1 VLEVLLLFREAV
13 IGSALIA
20 LGCSVV
26 GVYVV
31 YRRVVF
37 VSAALAQLSSAGVAT
52 ALFLAGL
59 GIGLGPLSSE
69 LLMSSMFTLG
79 GVIFFGLEADGNR
92 VPGDARLGIAYVLAG
107 AAAILLVSRAAGGD
121 AHALLLRGNILGIQ
135 ATESWR
141 LLAVVTAVLGVHLLF
156 RKEFVFISYD
166 PEMAAS
172 KGYRV
177 RSWTIFL
184 YLTMGAVIVASIES
198 AGVLL
203 VFSLLV
209 LPAVTGIQLGR
220 TLGSVTVISAV
231 SGVTAA
237 VAGFALSVEL
247 DLPTGP
253 AIVATSG
260 VFLLLA
266 WALARMVRRG

>member
-1 VLEVLLLFREAV
+1 VLEVLFLFREAV
-13 IGSALIA
+13 IGAALIA

-31 YRRVVF
+31 YRRIVF
-37 VSAALAQLSSAGVAT
+37 VSAALAQLSSAGVAA
-52 ALFLAGL
+52 ALFLAGW
-59 GIGLGPLSSE
+59 GLGVGPLGSE
-69 LLMSSMFTLG
+69 LFMSSLLTLG
-79 GVIFFGLEADGNR
+79 GVFFFALEGEGKR

-107 AAAILLVSRAAGGD
+107 AVAILLVARAAGGD
-121 AHALLLRGNILGIQ
+121 AHALLLRGNILGIR
-135 ATESWR
+135 TVEVMS
-141 LLAVVTAVLGVHLLF
+141 LVGVVTAVLLVHLLF
-156 RKEFVFISYD
+156 HKEFVFVSYD

-177 RSWTIFL
+177 RAWTVFL
-184 YLTMGAVIVASIES
+184 YLTMGAVIVAAIES

-220 TLGSVTVISAV
+220 SFRSVTSWSMASA
-231 SGVTAA
+231 VTAA
-237 VAGFALSVEL
+237 VLGFALSVHL

-253 AIVATSG
+253 TIVATSG
-260 VFLLLA
+260 LFLVLA
-266 WALARMVRRG
+266 SLAVKVVRSG